1 MGASK
6 AECLHC
12 EASRLAVGTSTGCSG
27 HAIRSHGVERNLGTE
42 YGSLRRDAGR
52 RGLAGPTGG
61 HHYDTLA
68 RPESQRRTMKLI
80 TMVDAA
86 TVLTTARVPI
96 SPPRPPRAPAARPSQ
111 TKPATHKTAPA
122 TSKARN
128 RG

>member
-1 MGASK
+1 MPPP
-6 AECLHC
+6 
-12 EASRLAVGTSTGCSG
+12 
-27 HAIRSHGVERNLGTE
+27 RSFSPCRRNFNWLFRTRHPE
-42 YGSLRRDAGR
+42 VIALSIDRAGETQVDG
-52 RGLAGPTGG
+52 GLTGPTGG
-61 HHYDTLA
+61 HHHDTLA

-96 SPPRPPRAPAARPSQ
+96 TPPRPPRAPAARPSQ

-122 TSKARN
+122 TSKVRN